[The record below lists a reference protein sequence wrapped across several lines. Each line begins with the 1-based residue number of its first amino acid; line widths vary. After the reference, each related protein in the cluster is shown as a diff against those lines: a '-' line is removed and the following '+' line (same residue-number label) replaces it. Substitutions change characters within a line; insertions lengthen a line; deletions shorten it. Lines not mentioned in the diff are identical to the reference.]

1 MAWLNKL
8 HLRRLHFAILLLFS
22 WVIAI
27 GFILIQY
34 NREKG
39 IRAEML
45 NNQLQIINRQL
56 LRQYPDVADIDTPF
70 KDIRISIIRTDGKV
84 EYDNATQTIPQS
96 NHLSRPE
103 VKKALA
109 DGEGFTIE
117 RVSESNEVEYFY
129 SATSGDGIIVRTAVP
144 YDMSLRKTLT
154 GNHVFFW
161 FMGILTLLLC
171 CMALFQ
177 HGMAIHEENEKTRIK
192 KQLTNNI
199 NHELK
204 TPVASIQ
211 VCLETLIAHPEMDS
225 DKRIEFIQR
234 CYNNAERLR
243 RLLVDV
249 STITRLDDG
258 VQKIDREIVSLN
270 DIIKEVIDEEKI
282 RPEAKNFHFD
292 ISLQQAV
299 KVNGNS
305 PLLNSLFRNL
315 IDNAMAY
322 SCGNEIKIV
331 LTVKKS
337 VRECLIEVSDNGIGI
352 AEEHLPHIFERF
364 YRIDKGRSR
373 RTGGTGL
380 GLSIVKNTVLFHGGT
395 ICAENLL
402 SGGLLFKITL
412 PIVYSETMG

>member
-1 MAWLNKL
+1 MDMELLNKFNVRK
-8 HLRRLHFAILLLFS
+8 HLFAILLLFS

-34 NREKG
+34 NREKS

-45 NNQLQIINRQL
+45 NEQLQIINSQL
-56 LRQYPDVADIDTPF
+56 LRQYPDLQNIDTPF
-70 KDIRISIIRTDGKV
+70 DDIRITVIDTDGKV
-84 EYDNATQTIPQS
+84 KYDNATQDIPQS

-103 VKKALA
+103 VKNALST
-109 DGEGFTIE
+109 GKGFTIE
-117 RVSESNEVEYFY
+117 RVSESNDVEYFY
-129 SATSGDGIIVRTAVP
+129 SATLGNGIIVRTAVP
-144 YDMSLRKTLT
+144 YDMSLREMLM
-154 GNHVFFW
+154 GDNVFFW

-171 CMALFQ
+171 GMALFQ
-177 HGMAIHEENEKTRIK
+177 HRNAIHEENEKTRIK

-211 VCLETLIAHPEMDS
+211 VCLETLLSHPEMPDE
-225 DKRIEFIQR
+225 KRTEFIQR

-258 VQKIDREIVSLN
+258 AQKIDREVVCLN
-270 DIIKEVIDEEKI
+270 DIIKEVIDEEKL
-282 RPEAKNFHFD
+282 RPESKNFHFN
-292 ISLQQAV
+292 ISLQQTV
-299 KVNGNS
+299 DVNGNS

-322 SCGNEIKIV
+322 SEGNEVKIA
-331 LTVKKS
+331 LTVKKN
-337 VRECLIEVSDNGIGI
+337 VKECLLELNDNGIGI

-395 ICAENLL
+395 ISAENLVN
-402 SGGLLFKITL
+402 GGLMFKISL
-412 PIVYSETMG
+412 PIL